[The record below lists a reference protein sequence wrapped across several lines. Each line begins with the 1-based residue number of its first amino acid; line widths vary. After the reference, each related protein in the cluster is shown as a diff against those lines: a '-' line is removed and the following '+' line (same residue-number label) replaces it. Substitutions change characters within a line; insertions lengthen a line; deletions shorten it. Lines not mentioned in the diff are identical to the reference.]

1 MFPSDSRPLTITRPS
16 LISASVIIVGP
27 RDEADL
33 AQAQRLVRGIGE
45 LLLSFRWLQSDRL
58 SSSHNHIKGVV
69 NTCQFLRRKSA
80 RCVPWLRSVSQAIN
94 ADLAFPCFDFSYFPL
109 HTSL

>member
-69 NTCQFLRRKSA
+69 NTCQFLRRNLSRKANESNSIGEVCSLA
-80 RCVPWLRSVSQAIN
+80 SQR
-94 ADLAFPCFDFSYFPL
+94 FTGHQC
-109 HTSL
+109 